1 MWDRD
6 RATSVSNERM
16 LVCGVDE
23 NGLGPRLG
31 PLVATA
37 ATIQVKAYNSEKL
50 QRLGARAGVGDSKQH
65 SAFGRMAKAESLTLA
80 LTEQALGRPA
90 KDADD
95 LFEALTLEGRL
106 GLRAPC
112 PGGETERQCW
122 SAPLP
127 LPAFGGDPAVGQAM
141 LDELKSGGVQVR
153 RIRTTLACA
162 SRINAALARGDSKL
176 QVDLGLFEDL
186 LLDARSAERRNLLAL
201 CGMVGGIRK
210 YENYFRR
217 LSPSGKGDGPQAY
230 KVPKLGEVRF
240 EVKADDRH
248 LPVGLASMVGKVVRE
263 LAMRRIVLFYQGHND
278 KLRDVSGYH
287 DSVTKEFVEKTTK
300 LRRRLK
306 IQPNCFER

>member
-1 MWDRD
+1 
-6 RATSVSNERM
+6 M

-37 ATIQVKAYNSEKL
+37 ATIEVAKYDAEKL
-50 QRLGARAGVGDSKQH
+50 QSLGAHAGVGDSKQH

-80 LTEQALGRPA
+80 LTETALGRPA
-90 KDADD
+90 RDADD

-127 LPAFGGDPAVGQAM
+127 LPSFGGDPEVGRDM
-141 LDELKSGGVQVR
+141 LKELKSSGVRVR

-162 SRINAALARGDSKL
+162 STINAALARGESKL

-186 LLDARSAERRNLLAL
+186 LLDARSAQQRNLLAL

-217 LSPSGKGDGPQAY
+217 LTPKGKGVGECAYLVPQ
-230 KVPKLGEVRF
+230 LGEIRF

-263 LAMRRIVLFYQGHND
+263 LAMRRIVLFYQGHNQA
-278 KLRDVSGYH
+278 LRDVSGYH
-287 DSVTKEFVEKTTK
+287 DPVTREFVEETVK

-306 IQPNCFER
+306 IQPTCFER